1 MIKDSSNK
9 YDIQL
14 ADLERKISLARGEEK
29 VDLII
34 KNTRIINVFS
44 GDIHQTNVAIADGI
58 FIGFGHS
65 YDAKYCMM
73 LKECICVLR
82 LINGHIHIEST
93 FLSPDEFCNVVA
105 ARWNFGCNM

>member
-44 GDIHQTNVAIADGI
+44 G
-58 FIGFGHS
+58 
-65 YDAKYCMM
+65 KYMK
-73 LKECICVLR
+73 LTSQLPT
-82 LINGHIHIEST
+82 ES
-93 FLSPDEFCNVVA
+93 L
-105 ARWNFGCNM
+105 